1 MNTIEAYNL
10 QRDLSNDSYINKRDD
25 MNYTPMENLIL
36 THNQILRQQN
46 PNYIIDKR
54 NLKDVTETVV
64 TDITKELTKAISNI
78 K

>member
-10 QRDLSNDSYINKRDD
+10 QRGQSNDSYINKRDY

-46 PNYIIDKR
+46 QNYIIDKR
-54 NLKDVTETVV
+54 NIKEVTETVV
-64 TDITKELTKAISNI
+64 TDITKELTKAISSI